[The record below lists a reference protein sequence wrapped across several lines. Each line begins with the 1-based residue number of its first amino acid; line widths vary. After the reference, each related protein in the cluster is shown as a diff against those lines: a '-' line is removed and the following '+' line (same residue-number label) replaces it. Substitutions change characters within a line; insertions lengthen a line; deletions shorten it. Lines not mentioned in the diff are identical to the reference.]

1 MSLTAGGIAA
11 VSAMTGG
18 WLVYTSATGA
28 DRRSR
33 GRRTAERPRRLG
45 QSVGAALGERLGPS
59 NRRGGRSGSAGR
71 EVAAAVAV
79 AVAGG
84 ALLAW
89 LLFGGLAP
97 AVLCGVFAGTFPVA
111 AHRRRAQMRL
121 ESAIAEW
128 PRVLEEIRLR
138 TGSLGRSVPQA
149 VFEAA
154 RKVPDEWRPT
164 FDAAEREWLLTVD
177 FGATV
182 SILKEGLDDPT
193 ADAVFETLLMA
204 HEVGGTDLDTK
215 LVDLI
220 EDRTLDLQSRL
231 DADSRLAGVRF
242 ARRFVLL
249 VPLGMALA
257 GLTIGSGRQA
267 YETIGGQIAV
277 AAGLVAVALCWW
289 WSGRLMRLPVP
300 PRVFG

>member
-1 MSLTAGGIAA
+1 M
-11 VSAMTGG
+11 
-18 WLVYTSATGA
+18 
-28 DRRSR
+28 
-33 GRRTAERPRRLG
+33 LG
-45 QSVGAALGERLGPS
+45 
-59 NRRGGRSGSAGR
+59 
-71 EVAAAVAV
+71 
-79 AVAGG
+79 
-84 ALLAW
+84 W

-97 AVLCGVFAGTFPVA
+97 AALCGVFAGTFPVA
-111 AHRRRAQMRL
+111 AHRRRTQMRL

-128 PRVLEEIRLR
+128 PRLLEEIRLR

-154 RKVPDEWRPT
+154 GKVPDEWRPT
-164 FDAAEREWLLTVD
+164 FDAADREWLLTVD
-177 FGATV
+177 FAATV
-182 SILKEGLDDPT
+182 SILKDGLADPT

-220 EDRTLDLQSRL
+220 EDRTLDLQSRR

-267 YETIGGQIAV
+267 YETVGGQIAV
-277 AAGLVAVALCWW
+277 AAGLVAVAICWW

-300 PRVFG
+300 PRVFR